1 MNKFISPFFSLLL
14 LLLYL
19 LPLGAK
25 ESVNIG
31 VLAHKNYESTHSMWD
46 PTAEYLNE
54 KIPEYDFHIIPLRF
68 EEFPP
73 YLRDKKINFVIT
85 NSAYY
90 VDLEGHYGISR
101 VATLKNRDFNGK
113 AQLEFGGVIF
123 KRASNTLI
131 QQVEDLKNKRFA
143 AVDEESFGGWIMALR
158 ELKEKNIRQ
167 SNLKTT
173 FYGTHEAVV
182 NAVAEG
188 KADAGTVRTD
198 TLERMAAEGKIDI
211 NDFSVLN
218 QKNYHDFYYQVS
230 TRLYPEWPIAT
241 TKHTSSTLAERV
253 AVALISMGEE
263 TKAARASKSLGWTIP
278 LDYQSIHECLKELE
292 MGPYKHLRDDVFIH
306 FFEEYRPYILM
317 GLLGLLF
324 LVAVTL
330 YIARINSK
338 LHETQQELKILNSSL
353 EDKIHEKTQH
363 LFDKSIKLEEAY
375 LNEKYLRSILRTVA
389 DVNQMLITT
398 RSVDELIDKAA
409 LCLSSNESLKNAKI
423 SIVKEGK
430 LVVGA
435 AYGSGDIKH
444 ITPIDLKAYRDGKS
458 LMITDM
464 GDPVM
469 DEECQKNAALY
480 EIKGIYALPL
490 KSSTYTEEVIGV
502 LTICTG
508 REGGFNV
515 EDQKMIEE
523 LAGDIG
529 FALNSFTQQE
539 QINTLHEDRV
549 KSYQNFIDAMVNM
562 IEQRDSYTAGHT
574 VRVAHY
580 AELIAREMELP
591 EKEIQKLVES
601 AKLHDIGKVVTPDSI
616 LLKPGK
622 LSKLEYELIKEHA
635 KAGYDVLSNV
645 HLYKELAD
653 IMIDHHERYDG
664 SGYPD
669 GKKGGE
675 ISLLG
680 HIMAVADSF
689 DAMTTN
695 RIYKP
700 RKEVDES
707 LIELGELSGI
717 WYHPA
722 VVNAALKVLADVSV
736 DTSINQMGSS
746 ALEEE
751 RMSYFFK
758 DRLTKLYNEDYFTMA
773 LNGRGGHPKP
783 NRLWIISLVNFHHY
797 NKAHGWERGNG
808 LIAEFAEYLS
818 QKLPDYQIF
827 RIWGDRFAIADYNG
841 NIDELLAESPLVKEG
856 VDAKTKEISTIP
868 DNLEALMREKI

>member
-1 MNKFISPFFSLLL
+1 VIYLLL
-14 LLLYL
+14 FSYSAS
-19 LPLGAK
+19 GK

-54 KIPEYDFHIIPLRF
+54 KIPEYDFHIVPLRF

-73 YLRDKKINFVIT
+73 YLRDKKIDFVIT

-90 VDLEGHYGISR
+90 VDLESRYGISR

-131 QQVEDLKNKRFA
+131 RQVEDLKNKTFA

-182 NAVAEG
+182 YAVRDG
-188 KADAGTVRTD
+188 KAEAGTVRTD

-218 QKNYHDFYYQVS
+218 QKNYPDFYYQVS

-241 TKHTSSTLAERV
+241 TKHTSSVLAERV
-253 AVALISMGEE
+253 AVELISMGEE
-263 TKAARASKSLGWTIP
+263 TEAAHASKSLGWTIP

-292 MGPYKHLRDDVFIH
+292 MGPYKHLRDDVFTY
-306 FFEEYRPYILM
+306 FFEEYRPYIIM
-317 GLLGLLF
+317 GILGLLF

-338 LHETQQELKILNSSL
+338 LNETQQELEILNSSL
-353 EDKIHEKTQH
+353 EEKIREKTQH
-363 LFDKSIKLEEAY
+363 LFEKSIKLEEAY

-435 AYGSGDIKH
+435 AYGSGDTKH
-444 ITPIDLKAYRDGKS
+444 ITSIDLKAYRDGKS

-464 GDPVM
+464 SDPVM
-469 DEECQKNAALY
+469 DDECQKNAALY

-508 REGGFNV
+508 REEGFNV
-515 EDQKMIEE
+515 EEQKMIEE

-635 KAGYDVLSNV
+635 RAGYEVLSNV

-669 GKKGGE
+669 GKKRGE

-680 HIMAVADSF
+680 YIMAVADSF

-707 LIELGELSGI
+707 LIELNELSGI

-722 VVNAALKVLADVSV
+722 VVNAAVKVLADVRV

-758 DRLTKLYNEDYFTMA
+758 DRMTKLYNEDYFTMT
-773 LNGRGGHPKP
+773 LNGRARHPKP

-827 RIWGDRFAIADYNG
+827 RIWGDRFAIADYNED
-841 NIDELLAESPLVKEG
+841 IEALLAESPLVKEG
-856 VDAKTKEISTIP
+856 VAAKTKEISAIP
-868 DNLEALMREKI
+868 DNLEELMREKI